1 MAPKSS
7 FAAAATAVLALTSS
21 VVAAPSQSVVE
32 RDDSG
37 PSLITQLT
45 IADSPSNAGHLI
57 STVDKFNLLK
67 DEDFVFDF
75 KTGPLAYRK
84 NFPALSTV
92 GGAMAYA
99 SLPACG
105 MVALHQHLRANELFV
120 VTSGKIYSEMVPE
133 AGVVA
138 NGADKIIKTEL
149 TAGQMTIFPQG
160 TLHTQVNMQ
169 CENASA
175 VASFTSDD
183 PGTIMVLPK
192 AFTLTDGLVQTS
204 FGTIFEGK
212 DIDSVRQAL
221 PSDALIMVEECLKRC
236 NMTKN

>member
-37 PSLITQLT
+37 PSLTTQLT
-45 IADSPSNAGHLI
+45 IAD

-120 VTSGKIYSEMVPE
+120 VTSGKIYSEMDHQDR
-133 AGVVA
+133 AHSWS
-138 NGADKIIKTEL
+138 DDDL
-149 TAGQMTIFPQG
+149 PQG

-221 PSDALIMVEECLKRC
+221 PSGALIMVEECLKRC

>member
-21 VVAAPSQSVVE
+21 VVAAPSQSVAE

-37 PSLITQLT
+37 ASLTAQLT
-45 IADSPSNAGHLI
+45 LADSPLD

-75 KTGPLAYRK
+75 KAGALAYRK

-92 GGAMAYA
+92 NGAMAYA

-138 NGADKIIKTEL
+138 NGADRIIKTEL

-160 TLHTQVNMQ
+160 ALHTQVNMQ
-169 CENASA
+169 CENATA

-192 AFTLTDGLVQTS
+192 AFTLTDALVQTS

-221 PSDALIMVEECLKRC
+221 PSGALIMVEECLKKC

>member
-7 FAAAATAVLALTSS
+7 LAAAATAVLALTSS
-21 VVAAPSQSVVE
+21 VVAAPSQSVAE

-37 PSLITQLT
+37 PSLTTQLT
-45 IADSPSNAGHLI
+45 IAD

-138 NGADKIIKTEL
+138 NGADRIIKTEL

-169 CENASA
+169 CQNASA
-175 VASFTSDD
+175 VASFNSDD

-192 AFTLTDGLVQTS
+192 AFTMTDGLVQTS

-221 PSDALIMVEECLKRC
+221 PSGALMMVEECLKRC

>member
-7 FAAAATAVLALTSS
+7 FAAAAAAVLALTSS
-21 VVAAPSQSVVE
+21 AVAAPSQSVAE
-32 RDDSG
+32 RDDSV
-37 PSLITQLT
+37 PSLTTQLS
-45 IADSPSNAGHLI
+45 IADSAHLMQGPC

-138 NGADKIIKTEL
+138 NGADRIIKTEL

-221 PSDALIMVEECLKRC
+221 PSGALIMVEECLKRC

>member
-1 MAPKSS
+1 
-7 FAAAATAVLALTSS
+7 
-21 VVAAPSQSVVE
+21 
-32 RDDSG
+32 
-37 PSLITQLT
+37 
-45 IADSPSNAGHLI
+45 
-57 STVDKFNLLK
+57 
-67 DEDFVFDF
+67 
-75 KTGPLAYRK
+75 
-84 NFPALSTV
+84 
-92 GGAMAYA
+92 
-99 SLPACG
+99 

-138 NGADKIIKTEL
+138 NGADRIIKTEL

-221 PSDALIMVEECLKRC
+221 PSGALIMVEECLKRC